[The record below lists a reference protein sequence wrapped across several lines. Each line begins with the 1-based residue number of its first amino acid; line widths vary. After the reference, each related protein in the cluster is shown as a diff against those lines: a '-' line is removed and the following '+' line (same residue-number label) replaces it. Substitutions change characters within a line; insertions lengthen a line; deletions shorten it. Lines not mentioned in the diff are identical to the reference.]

1 LEELGHTPTRVDADL
16 CVGIGEPGILRG
28 YEKIALH
35 GKLEPTGDG
44 IAVDSPYDGFI
55 AGSKD
60 IRHVFPVAPW
70 IKEIIL
76 ADDTKIDAGAKRLAI
91 AGKDRN
97 FYIAIARHFIDRIVQ
112 VYQQVLTDGI
122 VPFRSVQGNQRKL
135 AFYFKQYGFIHD
147 VTPFSRDIGAICSSF
162 RYKPFL
168 QIRVGV
174 F

>member
-1 LEELGHTPTRVDADL
+1 VDADL

-28 YEKIALH
+28 DEKIALN

-76 ADDTKIDAGAKRLAI
+76 ADDTKIDAGAERPAVT
-91 AGKDRN
+91 GKDRN
-97 FYIAIARHFIDRIVQ
+97 LYIAVARHFIDRIVQ
-112 VYQQVLTDGI
+112 VYQKVLTDGI

-135 AFYFKQYGFIHD
+135 AFYFKQYSFIHD
-147 VTPFSRDIGAICSSF
+147 VTPFSRDIGAICSRF

-168 QIRVGV
+168 QIRVGLI
-174 F
+174 FLE